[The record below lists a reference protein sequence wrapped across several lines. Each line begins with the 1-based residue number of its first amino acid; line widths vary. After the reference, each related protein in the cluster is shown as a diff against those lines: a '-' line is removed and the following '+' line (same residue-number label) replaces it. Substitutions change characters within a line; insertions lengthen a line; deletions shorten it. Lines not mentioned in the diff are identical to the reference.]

1 MAGYQAIGGI
11 TPYGQNYGQNY
22 QNYAQQISSKYSTPN
37 TTEKLSSLDCYSNN
51 QIYSDISNS
60 NKIDKKRQKKTAL
73 WITGGLLVTS
83 TVAALVLSK
92 GKNGSIW
99 GKLKSGAKTC
109 WEKTKNFFSSKPKTN
124 ELGDTVLD
132 TVEMIQKNGKTTLR
146 LPNETQKL
154 IGSSQKII
162 TEATELNVD
171 KIAKNLTDDTSKIT
185 GLNLV
190 VNDNGVEK
198 LVTWNK
204 SGKINCKIKGNKG
217 ININPN
223 STADEIRNAV
233 KQNILDFDKE
243 SDEFKKL
250 VNETLESIRNKK
262 TDKIASNVKIE
273 NVVYDSKITD
283 GTVGTYLFKGQ
294 SKGSSSGTSSVR
306 RIVTDRFDVGSDEV
320 HALMKDNKKLR
331 EAVEKA
337 TPTRKHWY
345 NLPKSADYSNW
356 NIRSATHT
364 PTVKNWPE
372 NAHILIENNE
382 IVGVV
387 ENGVRVNETRLKA
400 LQYRFPKAFEDVLDK
415 PLDNVVRYL

>member
-146 LPNETQKL
+146 LP
-154 IGSSQKII
+154 
-162 TEATELNVD
+162 EATQTLTGKTDTITSAAKDLGIDSVAKELTG
-171 KIAKNLTDDTSKIT
+171 ATSKVKTSRMIIE
-185 GLNLV
+185 
-190 VNDNGVEK
+190 DNGVKK
-198 LVTWNK
+198 LVTLGN
-204 SGKINCKIKGNKG
+204 SGNVFCKTLDGKTIKL
-217 ININPN
+217 
-223 STADEIRNAV
+223 AD
-233 KQNILDFDKE
+233 Q
-243 SDEFKKL
+243 SDEFQKIVK
-250 VNETLESIRNKK
+250 ETVDSIKSNKFNNLNSK
-262 TDKIASNVKIE
+262 VKIE
-273 NVVYDSKITD
+273 NIVYDSKIVD
-283 GTVGTYLFKGQ
+283 GTVGTYLH
-294 SKGSSSGTSSVR
+294 KGSVVSGSSGVKR
-306 RIVTDRFDVGSDEV
+306 VITDRFDVGSDEV

-345 NLPKSADYSNW
+345 SLPKSADYSNW

>member
-146 LPNETQKL
+146 LP
-154 IGSSQKII
+154 
-162 TEATELNVD
+162 EATQTLTGKTDTITSAAKDLGIDSVAKELTG
-171 KIAKNLTDDTSKIT
+171 ATSKVKTSRMIID
-185 GLNLV
+185 
-190 VNDNGVEK
+190 DNGVKK
-198 LVTWNK
+198 LVTLGN
-204 SGKINCKIKGNKG
+204 SGNVFCKTLDGKTIKL
-217 ININPN
+217 
-223 STADEIRNAV
+223 AD
-233 KQNILDFDKE
+233 Q
-243 SDEFKKL
+243 SDEFQKIVK
-250 VNETLESIRNKK
+250 ETVDSIKSNKFNNLNSK
-262 TDKIASNVKIE
+262 VKIE
-273 NVVYDSKITD
+273 NIVYDSKIVD
-283 GTVGTYLFKGQ
+283 GTVGTYLH
-294 SKGSSSGTSSVR
+294 KGSVVSGSSGVKR
-306 RIVTDRFDVGSDEV
+306 VITDRFDVGSDEV
-320 HALMKDNKKLR
+320 HALMKDHKKLR

-345 NLPKSADYSNW
+345 SLPKSADYSNW

-372 NAHILIENNE
+372 NAHIIIENNE

-400 LQYRFPKAFEDVLDK
+400 LQYRFPKAFENVLDK
-415 PLDNVVRYL
+415 PLDNIVRYL

>member
-11 TPYGQNYGQNY
+11 TPYGQNYVQNY

-146 LPNETQKL
+146 LP
-154 IGSSQKII
+154 
-162 TEATELNVD
+162 EATQTLTGKTDTITSAAKDLGIDSVAKELTG
-171 KIAKNLTDDTSKIT
+171 ATSKVKTSRMIID
-185 GLNLV
+185 
-190 VNDNGVEK
+190 DNGVKK
-198 LVTWNK
+198 LVTLGN
-204 SGKINCKIKGNKG
+204 SGNVFCKTLDGKTIKL
-217 ININPN
+217 
-223 STADEIRNAV
+223 AE
-233 KQNILDFDKE
+233 Q
-243 SDEFKKL
+243 SDEFQKIVK
-250 VNETLESIRNKK
+250 ETVDSIKSNKFNNLNSK
-262 TDKIASNVKIE
+262 VKIE
-273 NVVYDSKITD
+273 NIVYDSKIVD
-283 GTVGTYLFKGQ
+283 GTVGTYLH
-294 SKGSSSGTSSVR
+294 KGSVVSGSSGVKR
-306 RIVTDRFDVGSDEV
+306 VITDRFDVGSDEV

-345 NLPKSADYSNW
+345 SLPKSADYSNW

>member
-146 LPNETQKL
+146 LP
-154 IGSSQKII
+154 
-162 TEATELNVD
+162 EATQTLTGKTDTITSAAKDLGIDSVAKELTG
-171 KIAKNLTDDTSKIT
+171 ATSKVKTSRMIID
-185 GLNLV
+185 
-190 VNDNGVEK
+190 DNGVKK
-198 LVTWNK
+198 LVTLGN
-204 SGKINCKIKGNKG
+204 SGNVFCKTLDGKTIKL
-217 ININPN
+217 
-223 STADEIRNAV
+223 AD
-233 KQNILDFDKE
+233 Q
-243 SDEFKKL
+243 SDEFQKIVK
-250 VNETLESIRNKK
+250 ETVDSIKSNKFNNLNSK
-262 TDKIASNVKIE
+262 VKIE
-273 NVVYDSKITD
+273 NIVYDSKIVD
-283 GTVGTYLFKGQ
+283 GTVGTYLH
-294 SKGSSSGTSSVR
+294 KGSVVSGSSGVKR
-306 RIVTDRFDVGSDEV
+306 VITDRFDVGSDEV

-345 NLPKSADYSNW
+345 SLPKSADYSNW

-372 NAHILIENNE
+372 NAHIIIENNE

-400 LQYRFPKAFEDVLDK
+400 LQYRFPKAFENVLDK
-415 PLDNVVRYL
+415 PLDNIVRYL

>member
-73 WITGGLLVTS
+73 WITGGFLVTS

-146 LPNETQKL
+146 LP
-154 IGSSQKII
+154 
-162 TEATELNVD
+162 EATQTLTGKTDTITSAAKDLGIDSVAKELTG
-171 KIAKNLTDDTSKIT
+171 ATSKVKTSRMIIE
-185 GLNLV
+185 
-190 VNDNGVEK
+190 DNGVKK
-198 LVTWNK
+198 LVTLGN
-204 SGKINCKIKGNKG
+204 SGNVFCKTLDGKTIKL
-217 ININPN
+217 
-223 STADEIRNAV
+223 AD
-233 KQNILDFDKE
+233 Q
-243 SDEFKKL
+243 SDEFQKIVK
-250 VNETLESIRNKK
+250 ETVDSIKSNKFNNLNSK
-262 TDKIASNVKIE
+262 VKIE
-273 NVVYDSKITD
+273 NIVYDSKIVD
-283 GTVGTYLFKGQ
+283 GTVGTYLH
-294 SKGSSSGTSSVR
+294 KGSVVSGSSGVKR
-306 RIVTDRFDVGSDEV
+306 VITDRFDVGSDEV

-345 NLPKSADYSNW
+345 SLPKSADYSNW

-382 IVGVV
+382 IVGVI

-415 PLDNVVRYL
+415 KLDNVVRYL